1 MGAVGSAGAPGPLES
16 QPGTAPGSFVI
27 ATAGHV
33 DHGKSTLVR
42 ALTGIEPDRWDEERR
57 RGLTIDLGFAWTTL
71 PSGRIVSFV
80 DVPGHERFLGNML
93 AGVGPAPIVL
103 FVVAADEGWM
113 PQSDDH
119 RDAIAALGIEHG
131 LLVVTRAD
139 LAPEAVDAVVA
150 RARAELADTGIADAP
165 AVVVSGA
172 TGEGL
177 EELRARLD
185 EVLAQAPVPDPHARI
200 RLWIDRAFTISGA
213 GTVVTGTLGAG
224 TLRPDDVLAL
234 LSGGSGAGARSG
246 AADLRDVTVR
256 GLQSQDA
263 AVSELGPVTRAAVN
277 LRGVP
282 ADAVHRGDVLLSPGA
297 WSLTAV
303 VDVRGLTGAALDE
316 APRELTAHVGTAAVQ
331 ATVRP
336 LGAEHARLTLARG
349 LPLTLGDRLLLR
361 APGDR
366 AVFAGVQ
373 VLDVDPQELAR
384 RGDGRRRA
392 EALAGMDPRGDLAG
406 EVQRRGAVP
415 VGVLE
420 ARGFAVPGAE
430 PVAGDPA
437 AGEVSS
443 GEVASGRLQ
452 SEELPGGVRR
462 VRDLL
467 VDEERLAAWA
477 RTLAEAVRAELAAD
491 PLSPG
496 LTGKAAVDRLSL
508 PDLSG
513 TGGTSREK
521 QGGAGQGGD
530 AQQAARATS
539 ALLSALVREAELT
552 VEAGRIRPHDAQRSM
567 GAAEPAIRALED
579 GWTQAP
585 FRAPEARDLQRLK
598 LGARELA
605 AAEAQG
611 RLVRLG
617 GQDARGGAGTRGG
630 TAGQGDPIV
639 LGPGAPAQAMRILT
653 GLSQPFTTSEA
664 RQALDTTRRTVIPLL
679 EHLDARG
686 WTVRRDA
693 GHREVA
699 RRSGD

>member
-1 MGAVGSAGAPGPLES
+1 MPREPR
-16 QPGTAPGSFVI
+16 PGSFVV

-71 PSGRIVSFV
+71 RSGRTVSFV

-119 RDAIAALGIEHG
+119 HDAIAALGIQHG

-139 LAPEAVDAVVA
+139 LAPEAVDAVLA

-177 EELRARLD
+177 EELRTRLD
-185 EVLAQAPVPDPHARI
+185 EVLAQAPVPDPQARI

-224 TLRPDDVLAL
+224 TLRPDDALVLL
-234 LSGGSGAGARSG
+234 GGGGGAGARSG
-246 AADLRDVTVR
+246 AEDLRDVTVR

-263 AVSELGPVTRAAVN
+263 AVQELGPVTRAAVN

-297 WSLTAV
+297 WSLTSV

-366 AVFAGVQ
+366 AVYAGVQ
-373 VLDVDPQELAR
+373 VLDVDPPELTR

-392 EALAGMDPRGDLAG
+392 EALAGMDPRGDLAA

-415 VGVLE
+415 VSVLE
-420 ARGFAVPGAE
+420 SLGFEVPE
-430 PVAGDPA
+430 
-437 AGEVSS
+437 GESASGRPSS
-443 GEVASGRLQ
+443 REVASVKLASGQ
-452 SEELPGGVRR
+452 LPSGVRR

-477 RTLAEAVRAELAAD
+477 TVLSDAVGAELAAD

-496 LTGKAAVDRLSL
+496 LTGKAAVDRLGL
-508 PDLSG
+508 PDL
-513 TGGTSREK
+513 T
-521 QGGAGQGGD
+521 GQGGD

-539 ALLSALVREAELT
+539 ALLSAIVREAELT
-552 VEAGRIRPHDAQRSM
+552 VEAGRIRLPAAQRSM
-567 GAAEPAIRALED
+567 GAAEPAVRALED
-579 GWTQAP
+579 GWKQSP
-585 FRAPEARDLQRLK
+585 FRAPEVRDLQRLK

-617 GQDARGGAGTRGG
+617 GQDARGGAGARGG

-639 LGPGAPAQAMRILT
+639 LGPGAPAQAMRILA

-693 GHREVA
+693 GHREIA
-699 RRSGD
+699 RRDGD

>member
-1 MGAVGSAGAPGPLES
+1 MGAGRPGGAAVP
-16 QPGTAPGSFVI
+16 QPGTAVGSFVV

-71 PSGRIVSFV
+71 PSGRTVSFV

-303 VDVRGLTGAALDE
+303 VDVCGLTGAALDE

-373 VLDVDPQELAR
+373 VLDVDPPELAR

-392 EALAGMDPRGDLAG
+392 EALAGMDPRGDLAA

-491 PLSPG
+491 PLSAG

-513 TGGTSREK
+513 TGG
-521 QGGAGQGGD
+521 D
-530 AQQAARATS
+530 AQVAARATS
-539 ALLSALVREAELT
+539 ALLSAIVREAELT
-552 VEAGRIRPHDAQRSM
+552 VEAGRIRPRGAQRSM

-639 LGPGAPAQAMRILT
+639 LGPGAPAQAMRILA

-699 RRSGD
+699 RRDGS

>member
-1 MGAVGSAGAPGPLES
+1 MGAGRRGAAAVP
-16 QPGTAPGSFVI
+16 QPGTAVGSFVVS
-27 ATAGHV
+27 TAGHV

-71 PSGRIVSFV
+71 SSGRTVSFV

-415 VGVLE
+415 VSVLE
-420 ARGFAVPGAE
+420 SLGFEVPEGE
-430 PVAGDPA
+430 SA
-437 AGEVSS
+437 AGRPSS
-443 GEVASGRLQ
+443 GEVASGNLAARRLP
-452 SEELPGGVRR
+452 SGVRR

-477 RTLAEAVRAELAAD
+477 TVLSDAVGAELAAD

-496 LTGKAAVDRLSL
+496 LTGKAAVDRLGL

-513 TGGTSREK
+513 TGG
-521 QGGAGQGGD
+521 D
-530 AQQAARATS
+530 AQVAARATS
-539 ALLSALVREAELT
+539 ALLSAIVREAELT
-552 VEAGRIRPHDAQRSM
+552 VEAGRIRPRGAQRSM

-598 LGARELA
+598 LGPRELA

-639 LGPGAPAQAMRILT
+639 LGPGAPAQAMRILA

-699 RRSGD
+699 RRDGS

>member
-1 MGAVGSAGAPGPLES
+1 
-16 QPGTAPGSFVI
+16 
-27 ATAGHV
+27 
-33 DHGKSTLVR
+33 
-42 ALTGIEPDRWDEERR
+42 
-57 RGLTIDLGFAWTTL
+57 
-71 PSGRIVSFV
+71 
-80 DVPGHERFLGNML
+80 
-93 AGVGPAPIVL
+93 
-103 FVVAADEGWM
+103 
-113 PQSDDH
+113 
-119 RDAIAALGIEHG
+119 
-131 LLVVTRAD
+131 
-139 LAPEAVDAVVA
+139 
-150 RARAELADTGIADAP
+150 
-165 AVVVSGA
+165 
-172 TGEGL
+172 
-177 EELRARLD
+177 
-185 EVLAQAPVPDPHARI
+185 
-200 RLWIDRAFTISGA
+200 
-213 GTVVTGTLGAG
+213 
-224 TLRPDDVLAL
+224 
-234 LSGGSGAGARSG
+234 
-246 AADLRDVTVR
+246 
-256 GLQSQDA
+256 
-263 AVSELGPVTRAAVN
+263 
-277 LRGVP
+277 
-282 ADAVHRGDVLLSPGA
+282 
-297 WSLTAV
+297 
-303 VDVRGLTGAALDE
+303 
-316 APRELTAHVGTAAVQ
+316 
-331 ATVRP
+331 VRP

-373 VLDVDPQELAR
+373 VLDVDPPDLTR

-392 EALAGMDPRGDLAG
+392 EALVGMDPRGDLAA

-420 ARGFAVPGAE
+420 SLGFEVPEGE
-430 PVAGDPA
+430 PA
-437 AGEVSS
+437 AGKPSS
-443 GEVASGRLQ
+443 GEVASGKLAAGQ
-452 SEELPGGVRR
+452 LPSGVRR

-467 VDEERLAAWA
+467 VDEERMAAWA
-477 RTLAEAVRAELAAD
+477 TVLSDAVGAELAAD

-508 PDLSG
+508 PDLN
-513 TGGTSREK
+513 
-521 QGGAGQGGD
+521 GQGGD

-539 ALLSALVREAELT
+539 ALLSAIVREAELT
-552 VEAGRIRPHDAQRSM
+552 VEAGRIRPPGAQRSM

-579 GWTQAP
+579 GWKQSP

-639 LGPGAPAQAMRILT
+639 LGPGAPAQAMRILA

-699 RRSGD
+699 RRDGS

>member
-1 MGAVGSAGAPGPLES
+1 MGAGRPGGAAVP
-16 QPGTAPGSFVI
+16 QPGTAVGSFVV

-71 PSGRIVSFV
+71 PSGRTVSFV

-316 APRELTAHVGTAAVQ
+316 APLELTAHVGTAAVQ

-366 AVFAGVQ
+366 AVYAGVQ
-373 VLDVDPQELAR
+373 VLDVDPPELAR
-384 RGDGRRRA
+384 RGDARRRA
-392 EALAGMDPRGDLAG
+392 EQLADMRPEGDLAT
-406 EVQRRGAVP
+406 EVRRRGAVP
-415 VGVLE
+415 VSVLGSAGLE
-420 ARGFAVPGAE
+420 VPDDGA
-430 PVAGDPA
+430 
-437 AGEVSS
+437 
-443 GEVASGRLQ
+443 
-452 SEELPGGVRR
+452 LPSGVRR
-462 VRDLL
+462 VRDVL
-467 VDEERLAAWA
+467 VDEERLASWA
-477 RTLAEAVRAELAAD
+477 QALGEAVRAELAAD

-496 LTGKAAVDRLSL
+496 LTGKAAVDRLGL
-508 PDLSG
+508 PDL
-513 TGGTSREK
+513 T
-521 QGGAGQGGD
+521 GAGGD
-530 AQQAARATS
+530 VQAGVRAAS
-539 ALLSALVREAELT
+539 ALLSAIVREAELT
-552 VEAGRIRPHDAQRSM
+552 VDAGRIRPPGAPRTM
-567 GAAEPAIRALED
+567 GTAEPAIAALED
-579 GWTQAP
+579 QWTRAP
-585 FRAPEARDLQRLK
+585 FRAPEARDLDRLR

-617 GQDARGGAGTRGG
+617 GQDARGGAGARGG

-639 LGPGAPAQAMRILT
+639 LGPGAPAQAMRVLAA
-653 GLSQPFTTSEA
+653 LPQPFTTSQA

-679 EHLDARG
+679 EHLDTRG
-686 WTVRRDA
+686 WTKRLDA
-693 GHREVA
+693 GHREVV
-699 RRSGD
+699 RS

>member
-1 MGAVGSAGAPGPLES
+1 M
-16 QPGTAPGSFVI
+16 GSFVVS
-27 ATAGHV
+27 TAGHV

-71 PSGRIVSFV
+71 PSGRTVSFV

-139 LAPEAVDAVVA
+139 LAPDAVDSVVA
-150 RARAELADTGIADAP
+150 RARAELVDTGIAEAP

-177 EELRARLD
+177 DELRAQLD
-185 EVLAQAPVPDPHARI
+185 AVLAQAPVPDPHARI

-224 TLRPDDVLAL
+224 TLRPDDALVL
-234 LSGGSGAGARSG
+234 LSAGGGAGARSG
-246 AADLRDVTVR
+246 AEDLRDVTVR

-263 AVSELGPVTRAAVN
+263 ATQVLGPVTRAAVN

-297 WSLTAV
+297 WSVTSV
-303 VDVRGLTGAALDE
+303 VDVRGLTGAPLDE

-331 ATVRP
+331 STVRP
-336 LGAEHARLTLARG
+336 LGDQHARLTLARG

-373 VLDVDPQELAR
+373 VLDVDPPDLTR

-392 EALAGMDPRGDLAG
+392 EALAGMDPRGDLAS

-415 VGVLE
+415 LGLLE
-420 ARGFAVPGAE
+420 SLGFAVPGGE
-430 PVAGDPA
+430 PRAGEPA
-437 AGEVSS
+437 AGEVAS
-443 GEVASGRLQ
+443 GELSAGRPASGEPASGQ
-452 SEELPGGVRR
+452 LPSGVRR

-467 VDEERLAAWA
+467 VDDARLSAWA
-477 RTLAEAVRAELAAD
+477 TVLSDAVRAELAED

-496 LTGKAAVDRLSL
+496 LTGKAAVDRLGL
-508 PDLSG
+508 PDLSSTAG
-513 TGGTSREK
+513 TGREK
-521 QGGAGQGGD
+521 QGPAGQGGD

-539 ALLSALVREAELT
+539 ALLSAIVRESELT
-552 VEAGRIRPHDAQRSM
+552 VEAGRIRPPGAQRSM

-579 GWTQAP
+579 GWKQSP

-693 GHREVA
+693 GHREVV
-699 RRSGD
+699 RQDGS